1 MHLDTSTLRAYL
13 DHALPEAEQA
23 SSAAHLAECGPCREA
38 LALLEARAARVNAR
52 LAAVAPA
59 PHEAARSAP
68 AAWKTLSDRKRKEL
82 FPMLKSLAQRRFV
95 WVSAAVLALAL
106 SFSFAPVR
114 TFAGQ
119 FLGLFRVNQISVLPV
134 NMARQ
139 ESLYNDPTLTD
150 QLNLLFADS
159 LTVIKE
165 PDQLVTA
172 ASAEEASAL
181 VGFPV
186 RQLGGQA
193 STPSFT
199 VQQSAA
205 FEVTIDQQRAQAL
218 LNEAGRS
225 DLVLPDSVDG
235 ATIAVNIPA
244 GVNVSYNCPVPTEGG
259 YDPDGPGRHSRFGE
273 TRDCVLFGQIPSPSV
288 ETPPNLDMVE
298 LAELALQFTGMT
310 PEEAS
315 AFSQNVDWTSTLVV
329 PIPMEDSVAQE
340 VQVDGV
346 TGTLVVEDSHNVDRQ
361 RYMLMWVKDGIVYA
375 LSAFGTADQAVAL
388 ANTIQ

>member
-1 MHLDTSTLRAYL
+1 MHLDTSNLRAYL
-13 DHALPEAEQA
+13 DHALPETEQA
-23 SSAAHLAECGPCREA
+23 AAAAHLAACSTCRAA
-38 LALLEARAARVNAR
+38 LGELEARVARVQAR

-68 AAWKTLSDRKRKEL
+68 AAWQTLKDRQRKER
-82 FPMLKSLAQRRFV
+82 FPMLKSLAQRRLV
-95 WVSAAVLALAL
+95 WVGAAVLALAL

-119 FLGLFRVNQISVLPV
+119 FLGLFRVQQISVLPV
-134 NMARQ
+134 NMARL

-193 STPSFT
+193 STPSYT
-199 VQQSAA
+199 VQQGAA
-205 FEVTIDQQRAQAL
+205 FEVTIDQKGAQAL

-225 DLVLPDSVDG
+225 DLVLPASLDG
-235 ATIAVNIPA
+235 AVIAVDIPA
-244 GVNVSYNCPVPTEGG
+244 GVNLAYNCPEPTEVEF
-259 YDPDGPGRHSRFGE
+259 DPDGPGRRSRFGE
-273 TRDCVLFGQIPSPSV
+273 ARDCVLLGQIPSPSV

-298 LAELALQFTGMT
+298 LAELALQFTGMS

-329 PIPMEDSVAQE
+329 PIPMEDSVAEQ

-346 TGTLVVEDSHNVDRQ
+346 TGTLVYERANGGGPQ

-375 LSAFGTADQAVAL
+375 LSAFGTPAEAVAL
-388 ANTIQ
+388 ANTIH